1 MQLVIIQGDEDR
13 PGLEQHLA
21 SHQGGPS
28 LHHQVLTMMKK
39 LQDLVKTVNNR
50 RDASNVFV
58 MCHVNF
64 KRAWL
69 HTIFSPWSLLSKKVK
84 MSQMLLLL

>member
-28 LHHQVLTMMKK
+28 LQHQVLTMMKK

-50 RDASNVFV
+50 RHSSGLFV
-58 MCHVNF
+58 TAMLISRGLVDTQYFTLGLCF
-64 KRAWL
+64 LKR
-69 HTIFSPWSLLSKKVK
+69 
-84 MSQMLLLL
+84 